1 MDNFGEIL
9 KEKRRECNISQGEL
23 AEKIGVHPQTVSKWE
38 RGKMLPDVGQFGDI
52 ACALGIPLED
62 VLNVPLGEK
71 YYTGKFSVEALSASI
86 TQLRG
91 EKNLS
96 RADVA
101 ETVHYSVDSV
111 SRWERGVTC
120 PDIDCII
127 ALSRAFGVPVSA
139 LYFGVAANR
148 AAQSERGSVSSG
160 AKAAGRK
167 RWIPIALSVT
177 VLAALII
184 AIVFTTVARENSSFG
199 AGANAHNHVFIGYVY
214 NDDAACETDGTKT
227 AKCAL
232 CDKTE
237 TVTAEGTALGHK
249 FGEYIYNDDAACE
262 TDGTKTAKCALCG
275 KTDIVTAEGTALEH
289 SISNGKCLLCG
300 REFVTAGLEYIVGNE
315 DDVLIVTGMGTS
327 TETNVVIPSTHNGKS
342 VTKIASGAFANRP
355 IASVVIPESVTRIE
369 DRTFSNCRSLK
380 SVTLPKSLT
389 YIGAEAFADCTGLT
403 AIDIPESVTVIG
415 ESAFAGCKNL
425 KDVTIPAGAVSVDK
439 TSFEGC
445 ENLFKTEDGITG
457 FGGWITSA
465 DKSITEVKIKE
476 NVFGISDGAF
486 ENCTNL
492 KTVTVPENVACIG
505 FGAFAGC
512 DNLDS
517 ITLPFIGE
525 KKDGSGATY
534 FGHIFGAETYS
545 KNATAV
551 PASLK
556 EVTITNAEKI
566 ADRAFYSCQT
576 LKSIILPETVTIL
589 GENSFTNC
597 RELTNFTIPSGVTS
611 IGNYAFSSCFSLKT
625 ITIPKGITDIGNYA
639 FSGCGRLIEVKNLS
653 SLPIAAGTNEY
664 GGAAYN
670 AKRVY
675 KEGESYLSTDKNGF
689 VLYDDGK
696 DKVVLGYEGKSTDI
710 TLPDGT
716 TEVGQYAFW
725 MRKNIKSVTLPV
737 GVTIIGANSF
747 VECSG
752 LGSITLP
759 DGVTSIGKEAF
770 LGCGGMTSITLPSS
784 VKSVG
789 SSAFGWCTKLSSV
802 CYKGTAAE
810 WNQIQIGT
818 NNNYLIG
825 ASRRYI

>member
-184 AIVFTTVARENSSFG
+184 AIVFTTVARENGSYG

-237 TVTAEGTALGHK
+237 TVTAEGTAL
-249 FGEYIYNDDAACE
+249 
-262 TDGTKTAKCALCG
+262 
-275 KTDIVTAEGTALEH
+275 EH
-289 SISNGKCLLCG
+289 SISDGKCLLCG

-315 DDVLIVTGMGTS
+315 DDVLIVAGMGTS
-327 TETNVVIPSTHNGKS
+327 TETDVVIPSTHNGKS

-465 DKSITEVKIKE
+465 DKTITEVQIKE

-505 FGAFAGC
+505 LGAFAGC

-556 EVTITNAEKI
+556 EVTLTNAEKI
-566 ADRAFYSCQT
+566 ADRAFYSCKT

-625 ITIPKGITDIGNYA
+625 ITIPKGVTDIGNYA
-639 FSGCGRLIEVKNLS
+639 FAGCGRLIEVKNLS
-653 SLPIAAGTNEY
+653 SLPIAAGSNEY
-664 GGAAYN
+664 GEVAYN

-675 KEGESYLSTDKNGF
+675 KEGESCLSTDKNGF

-716 TEVGQYAFW
+716 TEIGQYAFW
-725 MRKNIKSVTLPV
+725 MCKNIKSVTLPV
-737 GVTIIGANSF
+737 GVTSIGANSF
-747 VECSG
+747 MECSG

-784 VKSVG
+784 VKSIG
-789 SSAFGWCTKLSSV
+789 NSAFVWCTKLSTV

-810 WNQIQIGT
+810 WNQIQIGA
-818 NNNYLIG
+818 NNNYLTG